1 MTAYYIPPGR
11 GIVSGGR
18 VLHYGDPLP
27 AFTAEQIDRY
37 VVDGS
42 LAAVPP
48 AVSPSP
54 DSLPAPSEAPAPV
67 ESDAVPP
74 ADDEGA
80 GAPLEAFTLPDK
92 FPASS
97 KMSAH
102 LKGKPLGYVRA
113 MRAKDGRSGVNVTK
127 AYNSALKALGVSL

>member
-67 ESDAVPP
+67 ESEAVPP

-80 GAPLEAFTLPDK
+80 GAPLEMPERLPSLGK
-92 FPASS
+92 LA
-97 KMSAH
+97 AH
-102 LKGKPLGYVRA
+102 LDGQSEEYIRA
-113 MRAKDGRSGVNVTK
+113 MHAADSRKGQTAQGHYKR
-127 AYNSALKALGVSL
+127 ALKALGVSL